1 MRVRVVVAVYLPF
14 GARRHAPRERGEADS
29 SGAQRLLNDARQSAF
44 CPVEAALPKVSRKSA
59 RILTRA
65 ESTANLTRT
74 RAGQGSDSGA
84 SAFCA
89 KKAHAWLTRQQAAA
103 GCSCPCR
110 RRSCRQESCRQ
121 APPSAEAGA
130 DAGQYY
136 TLSLASNAVRA
147 GDTLR
152 LPAARA
158 ARAHCDAADTH
169 PHAHSAVCRV
179 VAAVVAAASTGNAVA
194 QSAVAASA
202 TAGGRRRDPL

>member
-1 MRVRVVVAVYLPF
+1 MCCHGLEAVCHPLSRC
-14 GARRHAPRERGEADS
+14 AAPRGRGEADS

-44 CPVEAALPKVSRKSA
+44 RPVEAARPKVSRKSA

-89 KKAHAWLTRQQAAA
+89 KKAHAWLTRQQAAD
-103 GCSCPCR
+103 GCSCACR

-121 APPSAEAGA
+121 APPSAEARA
-130 DAGQYY
+130 DTG
-136 TLSLASNAVRA
+136 LSLASNAVRA
-147 GDTLR
+147 GDALR
-152 LPAARA
+152 LLAARA
-158 ARAHCDAADTH
+158 ARADCDAADTH
-169 PHAHSAVCRV
+169 SHAHSAVRRV

>member
-1 MRVRVVVAVYLPF
+1 MRPT
-14 GARRHAPRERGEADS
+14 AR
-29 SGAQRLLNDARQSAF
+29 GAQRLLNDARQSAF
-44 CPVEAALPKVSRKSA
+44 CPVEAARPKVSRKSA

-103 GCSCPCR
+103 GCSCACR

-130 DAGQYY
+130 DAGAG
-136 TLSLASNAVRA
+136 LSLASDAVRA
-147 GDTLR
+147 GDALR
-152 LPAARA
+152 LLAARA

-169 PHAHSAVCRV
+169 SHAHSAVRRV

-202 TAGGRRRDPL
+202 SAGGRRRDPL

>member
-1 MRVRVVVAVYLPF
+1 MRPT
-14 GARRHAPRERGEADS
+14 AR
-29 SGAQRLLNDARQSAF
+29 GAQRLLNDARQSAF
-44 CPVEAALPKVSRKSA
+44 CPVEAARPKVSRKSA

-89 KKAHAWLTRQQAAA
+89 KKAHAWLTRQQAAD
-103 GCSCPCR
+103 GCSCACR
-110 RRSCRQESCRQ
+110 RRSCRQASCRQ
-121 APPSAEAGA
+121 APPSAEARA
-130 DAGQYY
+130 DTG
-136 TLSLASNAVRA
+136 LSLASNAVRA
-147 GDTLR
+147 GDALR
-152 LPAARA
+152 LLAARA

-169 PHAHSAVCRV
+169 SHAHSAVRRV

-202 TAGGRRRDPL
+202 SAGGRRRDPL

>member
-14 GARRHAPRERGEADS
+14 AFRCAAPRGRGEADS
-29 SGAQRLLNDARQSAF
+29 SGAQGLLNDARQSAF
-44 CPVEAALPKVSRKSA
+44 CPVEAARPKVTRKSA
-59 RILTRA
+59 WILTRA

-74 RAGQGSDSGA
+74 RAGQGSHSGA

-103 GCSCPCR
+103 GCSCACR

-130 DAGQYY
+130 DAD
-136 TLSLASNAVRA
+136 LSLASNAVRA
-147 GDTLR
+147 GDALR
-152 LPAARA
+152 LLAARA

-169 PHAHSAVCRV
+169 PHAHSPHSLFTVKTHVQCLDQPCLGPAR
-179 VAAVVAAASTGNAVA
+179 
-194 QSAVAASA
+194 
-202 TAGGRRRDPL
+202 